1 MECATLR
8 ISVHALKRFDEREFK
23 ADDIERVVREDEIIR
38 EYEDD
43 RPWPSYLVCG
53 RIGERVVHDV
63 VARNS
68 LDATCVA
75 VTAYEPTAA
84 NWETELRTPKR

>member
-1 MECATLR
+1 MECATIM
-8 ISVHALKRFDEREFK
+8 ISVHALKRFDERGFK
-23 ADDIERVVREDEIIR
+23 AVDIERVVREGEIIR
-38 EYEDD
+38 DYKDD

-53 RIGERVVHDV
+53 RIGERVVHVV

-68 LDATCVA
+68 SDATCVV

-84 NWETELRTPKR
+84 NWEHDLRTPKW

>member
-8 ISVHALKRFDEREFK
+8 ISVHALKRFHERGFK
-23 ADDIERVVREDEIIR
+23 AVDSERVVREGEIIG

-43 RPWPSYLVCG
+43 RPWPSCLVSG
-53 RIGERVVHDV
+53 RIGERVVHVV

-68 LDATCVA
+68 SDATCVV

-84 NWETELRTPKR
+84 NWEHDLRTPKW

>member
-1 MECATLR
+1 MECATFR
-8 ISVHALKRFDEREFK
+8 ISVHALKRFDERGFK
-23 ADDIERVVREDEIIR
+23 AVDIERVVREGEIIR

-53 RIGERVVHDV
+53 RIGERVVHVV
-63 VARNS
+63 VAYNS
-68 LDATCVA
+68 SDATCVV

-84 NWETELRTPKR
+84 NWENDLRIPKR

>member
-1 MECATLR
+1 MECATIR
-8 ISVHALKRFDEREFK
+8 ISVHALKRFDERGFK
-23 ADDIERVVREDEIIR
+23 AVDIERVVREGEIIR

-43 RPWPSYLVCG
+43 RPWPSYLVRG
-53 RIGERVVHDV
+53 RIGERVVHVV

-75 VTAYEPTAA
+75 VTAYEPAA
-84 NWETELRTPKR
+84 ADWETELRTPKR

>member
-8 ISVHALKRFDEREFK
+8 ISVHALKRFDERGFK
-23 ADDIERVVREDEIIR
+23 ATEIEQVVREGEIIR

-43 RPWPSYLVCG
+43 HPWPGYLVRG
-53 RIGERVVHDV
+53 RIGERVVHVV

-68 LDATCVA
+68 SDATCVV

-84 NWETELRTPKR
+84 NWENDLRTPKR